1 VPGFVLTGEPRLSAT
16 GSEWAAAG
24 SLDGRRFVLK
34 TVPVMHLAEAQT
46 LADQQT
52 SQYDRVQSEH
62 LIRRHGAIAMA
73 DGMLALLL
81 DEVTGGGLAQ
91 LIEARDQLTVGEM
104 VTTVAPLFRAL
115 ADLHTAGVVHGDLSP
130 GSVLFTADGRPMIG
144 DLGVARL
151 LGRGRT
157 PLDGTSGFAAPEL
170 VAGADPSPGADTY
183 AMAAIGWFC
192 LVGVPPGPAAKRPVL
207 TALRPETP
215 PRLAAL
221 LTACLSVEP
230 AVRPSAAQ
238 AAVELFNAAP
248 AESVALASICD
259 PAADITRRIRAAA
272 VEAPEPEPRGTRKPL
287 RTPAMIAVG
296 ALLVVA
302 VIGVGATWAIRRSP
316 AVAQPVAAGSPA
328 PPSRQPTTTS
338 PSTATTSPGTSPGT
352 TATKAVSVKTSR
364 SSSDVVTAS
373 NSPKVAAA
381 GLLQALVDA
390 RALAYLMR
398 NPALLDLVY
407 APGAKK
413 AEVDRA
419 NIAAALRNGGTYLG
433 LSYVIGDVTYL
444 GRTATSA
451 RIRATILTP
460 AYQTGQPDGREIPH
474 PKETLG
480 PCVFSLSLTAD
491 GWRILSLTAPG

>member
-1 VPGFVLTGEPRLSAT
+1 MR
-16 GSEWAAAG
+16 
-24 SLDGRRFVLK
+24 SLDGHRFVLK
-34 TVPVMHLAEAQT
+34 TVPVTHLAEAQT
-46 LADQQT
+46 LADQQA
-52 SQYDRVQSEH
+52 SQYDRLPGEH

-91 LIEARDQLTVGEM
+91 IIGARGQLTVGEM

-115 ADLHTAGVVHGDLSP
+115 ADLHAAGVVHGDVSP
-130 GSVLFTADGRPMIG
+130 DSVLFTADGRPMIA
-144 DLGVARL
+144 DLGVSSL
-151 LGRGRT
+151 LGREQA
-157 PLDGTSGFAAPEL
+157 PLEGTSGFAAPEL

-183 AMAAIGWFC
+183 TMAAVGWFC
-192 LVGVPPGPAAKRPVL
+192 LTGAPPGPAAERQAL

-221 LTACLSVEP
+221 LTACLSAEP
-230 AVRPSAAQ
+230 AVRPSSAQ

-272 VEAPEPEPRGTRKPL
+272 VATPEPEPARTRKPL
-287 RTPAMIAVG
+287 RTPAIIAVG
-296 ALLVVA
+296 ALLVAA
-302 VIGVGATWAIRRSP
+302 VIGVGASWATRRSP
-316 AVAQPVAAGSPA
+316 AVSPPVAAGSPA
-328 PPSRQPTTTS
+328 PSSQQP
-338 PSTATTSPGTSPGT
+338 ATTSPGTATTARGTSPATTPGT
-352 TATKAVSVKTSR
+352 TPKKAASASTSR

-381 GLLQALVDA
+381 ALLQALVDA
-390 RALAYLMR
+390 RALAYLTR
-398 NPALLDLVY
+398 NSALLDLVY
-407 APGAKK
+407 APGAPK
-413 AEVDRA
+413 AAVDRA
-419 NIAAALRNGGTYLG
+419 NIAAALKNGGTYLG

-444 GRTATSA
+444 SRTATSS

-474 PKETLG
+474 PEETLG

-491 GWRILSLTAPG
+491 GWRIMSLTVPG

>member
-1 VPGFVLTGEPRLSAT
+1 VPGFVVTGEPRLSAT
-16 GSEWAAAG
+16 GSEWG
-24 SLDGRRFVLK
+24 CVRSLDGHRFVLK

-46 LADQQT
+46 LADQQM
-52 SQYDRVQSEH
+52 SRYDRVQSEH
-62 LIRRHGAIAMA
+62 LIRRRGAFAMA

-81 DEVTGGGLAQ
+81 DEVAGGGLAQ
-91 LIEARDQLTVGEM
+91 LIGARGQLTVGEM

-151 LGRGRT
+151 LGEGQA
-157 PLDGTSGFAAPEL
+157 PFDGTSGFAAPEL
-170 VAGADPSPGADTY
+170 VAGGDPSPGADTY
-183 AMAAIGWFC
+183 ALAAIGWFC
-192 LVGVPPGPAAKRPVL
+192 LTGAPPDPAAERQAL
-207 TALRPETP
+207 TTLRPETP
-215 PRLAAL
+215 PRVAAL
-221 LTACLSVEP
+221 LTACLSAEP

-248 AESVALASICD
+248 AESVALASTCD

-287 RTPAMIAVG
+287 RRPAMIAVG

-302 VIGVGATWAIRRSP
+302 IVGVGATWATRRSP

-338 PSTATTSPGTSPGT
+338 PSTTTTSPAT
-352 TATKAVSVKTSR
+352 TPRKAVPARTSR

-390 RALAYLMR
+390 RALAYLTR

-407 APGAKK
+407 APGATK
-413 AEVDRA
+413 AAVDRA
-419 NIAAALRNGGTYLG
+419 NIAAALKNGGTYLG
-433 LSYVIGDVTYL
+433 LSYVIRDVTYL
-444 GRTATSA
+444 GRTTNTA
-451 RIRATILTP
+451 RLRATILTP

-491 GWRILSLTAPG
+491 GWRIVSLTVPG

>member
-1 VPGFVLTGEPRLSAT
+1 MR
-16 GSEWAAAG
+16 
-24 SLDGRRFVLK
+24 SLDGHRFVLK
-34 TVPVMHLAEAQT
+34 TVPVMHLGEAQA
-46 LADQQT
+46 LADQQM
-52 SQYDRVQSEH
+52 SQYDQVQSEH
-62 LIRRHGAIAMA
+62 LIRRHGVIAMA

-91 LIEARDQLTVGEM
+91 LIAARGRLAVGEM
-104 VTTVAPLFRAL
+104 VTTVAPLLRAL
-115 ADLHTAGVVHGDLSP
+115 ADLHAAGVVHGDLSP
-130 GSVLFTADGRPMIG
+130 GSVLFTAGGRPMIG

-151 LGRGRT
+151 LGEGRV
-157 PLDGTSGFAAPEL
+157 PVDVTSGFAAPEL

-192 LVGVPPGPAAKRPVL
+192 LTGAPPDPAAGREAL
-207 TALRPETP
+207 TALTVLRPETP

-221 LTACLSVEP
+221 LTACLSAEP

-248 AESVALASICD
+248 AESVALVSICD

-272 VEAPEPEPRGTRKPL
+272 AEAPQSEQYGKQRTRKPL
-287 RTPAMIAVG
+287 RGPAMIAVG

-302 VIGVGATWAIRRSP
+302 VTGVGATWATRRSP

-328 PPSRQPTTTS
+328 PPSRQP
-338 PSTATTSPGTSPGT
+338 ATTSPRTTPTSPGT
-352 TATKAVSVKTSR
+352 TPKKAGPVRTSG
-364 SSSDVVTAS
+364 SANDVMTAS
-373 NSPKVAAA
+373 NSPQFASA

-390 RALAYLMR
+390 RALAYLTR

-407 APGAKK
+407 APGAAK
-413 AEVDRA
+413 AAVDRA
-419 NIAAALRNGGTYLG
+419 NIAAALKNGGTYLG
-433 LSYVIGDVTYL
+433 LSYVIRDVTYL
-444 GRTATSA
+444 GRTINTA

-474 PKETLG
+474 PGETLG

-491 GWRILSLTAPG
+491 GWRILGLTVPG

>member
-1 VPGFVLTGEPRLSAT
+1 VR
-16 GSEWAAAG
+16 
-24 SLDGRRFVLK
+24 SLDGHRFVLK
-34 TVPVMHLAEAQT
+34 TVPAAHLAEAQT
-46 LADQQT
+46 LADQQR
-52 SQYDRVQSEH
+52 SQYDQVHGEH
-62 LIRRHGAIAMA
+62 LIRRHGAFAMA

-91 LIEARDQLTVGEM
+91 LIEARGQLSLGEM
-104 VTTVAPLFRAL
+104 VTTVAPLFAAL

-130 GSVLFTADGRPMIG
+130 DSVQFTADGRPMIG

-151 LGRGRT
+151 LGRERG
-157 PLDGTSGFAAPEL
+157 PLDGTSGFAAPEQ
-170 VAGADPSPGADTY
+170 VGGADPSPGADTY

-192 LVGVPPGPAAKRPVL
+192 LTGAPPEPAARRPVL
-207 TALRPETP
+207 TALRPGTP
-215 PRLAAL
+215 PMLAAL
-221 LTACLSVEP
+221 LTACLSAEP

-238 AAVELFNAAP
+238 AAVQLFNAAP
-248 AESVALASICD
+248 AESVALTSICD

-296 ALLVVA
+296 VLLAVA
-302 VIGVGATWAIRRSP
+302 VIGVGASWATRLSP
-316 AVAQPVAAGSPA
+316 AVARPVAAGSPS
-328 PPSRQPTTTS
+328 PPSRQPVTAS
-338 PSTATTSPGTSPGT
+338 PGTATTSPGTSAGT
-352 TATKAVSVKTSR
+352 TAGTSAGASAGASPPATPTKAGSVQTSR

-390 RALAYLMR
+390 RALAYLTR
-398 NPALLDLVY
+398 NSALLELVY
-407 APGAKK
+407 ATGTKK

-419 NIAAALRNGGTYLG
+419 NIAAALKNRGTYLG
-433 LSYVIGDVTYL
+433 LSYVIEDVTYL
-444 GRTATSA
+444 GGTATTA

-460 AYQTGQPDGREIPH
+460 TYQTGQPDGREIPH
-474 PKETLG
+474 PGETLG

-491 GWRILSLTAPG
+491 GWRIRSLTVPG

>member
-1 VPGFVLTGEPRLSAT
+1 MR
-16 GSEWAAAG
+16 
-24 SLDGRRFVLK
+24 SLDGHRFVLK
-34 TVPVMHLAEAQT
+34 TVPVTHLAEAQT
-46 LADQQT
+46 LADQQA
-52 SQYDRVQSEH
+52 SRYGLVQSEH
-62 LIRRHGAIAMA
+62 LIRRHGAIATA

-91 LIEARDQLTVGEM
+91 LIGARGQLTVGEM

-115 ADLHTAGVVHGDLSP
+115 ADLHTSGVVHGDLSP
-130 GSVLFTADGRPMIG
+130 ESVLFTADGRPMIG
-144 DLGVARL
+144 DLGMARL
-151 LGRGRT
+151 LGRGRA

-170 VAGADPSPGADTY
+170 TAGADTSPGADTY

-192 LVGVPPGPAAKRPVL
+192 LTGAPPEPAARRPVL
-207 TALRPETP
+207 TALRPGTP

-221 LTACLSVEP
+221 LTSCLSAEP

-272 VEAPEPEPRGTRKPL
+272 VEAPQAEPRGTRKLL
-287 RTPAMIAVG
+287 RMPAMIAVG
-296 ALLVVA
+296 VLLAVA
-302 VIGVGATWAIRRSP
+302 VIGVGATWATRRSP
-316 AVAQPVAAGSPA
+316 AVARPVAAGSPA
-328 PPSRQPTTTS
+328 PPSRQPVTAS
-338 PSTATTSPGTSPGT
+338 PGTVPTSPG
-352 TATKAVSVKTSR
+352 ATPTKVGSVKTSR
-364 SSSDVVTAS
+364 ISSDVVTES

-390 RALAYLMR
+390 RALAYLTR
-398 NPALLDLVY
+398 NSALLDLVY

-419 NIAAALRNGGTYLG
+419 NIAAALKNGGTYLG
-433 LSYVIGDVTYL
+433 LSYVIGDVMYL
-444 GRTATSA
+444 GGTATSA

-460 AYQTGQPDGREIPH
+460 AYQTGQPDGRELRH
-474 PKETLG
+474 PKEALG
-480 PCVFSLSLTAD
+480 PCVFALSLTVD
-491 GWRILSLTAPG
+491 GWRIMSLTVPG